1 MSVECC
7 TRSIY
12 FVISLLCFFFFK
24 QKTAYEMRISDW
36 SSDVC
41 SSDLFVPVVSPRMLA
56 RRLDVTISGA
66 GKLLSRAAELDLLV
80 EVSGRQAWRTY
91 MTRDLAIAFGFGV
104 RPVGRPP
111 APPQA
116 LPDFIPALEIGRAHV

>member
-1 MSVECC
+1 
-7 TRSIY
+7 
-12 FVISLLCFFFFK
+12 
-24 QKTAYEMRISDW
+24 
-36 SSDVC
+36 
-41 SSDLFVPVVSPRMLA
+41 MLA

-116 LPDFIPALEIGRAHV
+116 LPDFIPALAEFDREMAELDSMLAGLGIDVSAHHHCLSRSEERRVGKECVSTCRSRWS